1 MRLAARYA
9 DGFDLGKHGPG
20 GADLTP
26 DEMASSFRELEAI
39 EQKANREKPL
49 RRSHWSSSALEGDG
63 KALAD
68 KIRSY
73 TRAALDQYLCAFP
86 KERAMEMTERS
97 RERLIPA
104 FA

>member
-9 DGFDLGKHGPG
+9 DGFDLGKHGAG

-26 DEMASSFRELEAI
+26 DEMAASFNELEAV
-39 EQKANREKPL
+39 EQTVKRDARL
-49 RRSHWSSSALEGDG
+49 RRSHWCASTLEGDG
-63 KALAD
+63 KLLID
-68 KIRSY
+68 KIRAY
-73 TRAALDQYLCAFP
+73 AGAGLDQYLCAFP